1 MVATAWF
8 GCLWCVVGV
17 VWVLGMMRETDA
29 LAQNV
34 QLRVALRAGTG
45 ADTVQTIR
53 LALAQMPAIQSV
65 AFKSGRTA
73 ARDFFRS
80 IDVRDPSLEEIISVP
95 DVVIVT
101 PQRDYCTMPR
111 MALLERTITS
121 TYPEVDRV
129 VWPTDLVLSIERRT
143 NDLLLLGSVCGI
155 LSIFL
160 FALAL
165 TYAFRAEIHQA
176 DSDLAVGWIM
186 GARSWFIAAPHIMVG
201 ITATIVGAG
210 VAALCCTTAWQSALA
225 ALPWLVRVRPDEI
238 GLTVAVCAGIGCAIS
253 VWQSVA
259 AARQAAKRV

>member
-1 MVATAWF
+1 MIATVWF

-29 LAQNV
+29 LTQNV
-34 QLRVALRAGTG
+34 QLRVALRSGTG
-45 ADTVQTIR
+45 TDTVQTIR
-53 LALAQMPAIQSV
+53 RALAQMPAVQGVS
-65 AFKSGRTA
+65 FKSGRTA
-73 ARDFFRS
+73 AHDFFRS

-111 MALLERTITS
+111 MAMLERTITS
-121 TYPEVDRV
+121 TFPEVERV
-129 VWPTDLVLSIERRT
+129 VWPSDLVLSIERRT
-143 NDLLLLGSVCGI
+143 TDLVLLGSVCGI

-160 FALAL
+160 FVLAL
-165 TYAFRAEIHQA
+165 SYAFRAEIHAA

-186 GARSWFIAAPHIMVG
+186 GARSWFIAAPHIVVG

-210 VAALCCTTAWQSALA
+210 VAALSCTAAWQSALA
-225 ALPWLVRVRPDEI
+225 ALPWLVRVRPDEVGI
-238 GLTVAVCAGIGCAIS
+238 TVTACAAIGCTIS